1 MTSEITN
8 EQLTEI
14 TEVIREAYGY
24 DFRGYAVASLKRRIL
39 RFAGISG
46 VSVQDLKYHIV
57 NDRSF
62 FFWMLGSL
70 TVNVTEMF
78 RDPAFYVDLK
88 AHVLPALATYPFIKI
103 WHAGCSTGEEAFSM
117 AVILH
122 EAGILDRCKIYAT
135 DMNMAN
141 IEQATTGILPLAR
154 MKEYTANYLRAGGTQ
169 DFSSY
174 YTARYDHAIISKDIR
189 RNILFSQHNLVTDY
203 VFNEFQLICCR
214 NVLIYFNKKLQNH
227 VINLFYSS
235 LSPLGYL
242 ALGTK
247 ESLIF
252 TDLVDSFEVVSAK
265 NRIFRRKVNEQKGV

>member
-8 EQLTEI
+8 EELGEI
-14 TEVIREAYGY
+14 IDVIREAYGY

-39 RFAGISG
+39 RFANIAG
-46 VSVQDLKYHIV
+46 VSIFDLKYHLV
-57 NDRSF
+57 NDKSF

-78 RDPAFYVDLK
+78 RDPLFYADLK
-88 AHVLPALATYPFIKI
+88 ELVLPALATYPLIKI
-103 WHAGCSTGEEAFSM
+103 WHAGCSSGEEAFSM
-117 AVILH
+117 AIMLH

-141 IEQATTGILPLAR
+141 IEQATSGIIPMAR
-154 MKEYTANYLRAGGTQ
+154 MKEYTANYLRAGGIH
-169 DFSSY
+169 DFSNY
-174 YTARYDHAIISKDIR
+174 YTARYDHAIISKELR
-189 RNILFSQHNLVTDY
+189 SHILFSQHNLVTDY

-214 NVLIYFNKKLQNH
+214 NVLIYFNKKLQNQ
-227 VINLFYSS
+227 VINLFHSS

-252 TDLVDSFEVVSAK
+252 TDLVDNFEVISSK
-265 NRIFRRKVNEQKGV
+265 SKIYRRKVNEQKGH